1 MSTKVFTFD
10 SLYSTNH
17 SKYTLGY
24 NTATYCVPTYTFNI
38 LLQGIYE
45 SILYGPP
52 LEPGLYLKLPG
63 ASRSLSLQSAVSSLQ
78 SVVFNLQSTVFLSTV
93 CRLQSSDINL
103 VFILFTEI
111 IMSET
116 WIQTSQVI
124 AWDKGGTG
132 RWERRVG
139 LWTAC
144 ASCCATSARYMYV
157 CVCVY
162 FCVYIDSWTRQRLAT
177 QISYQK
183 KRGPNYKRQEEQ
195 QKQN

>member
-1 MSTKVFTFD
+1 MYQAIPSIYSYRVFMSRFFTD
-10 SLYSTNH
+10 
-17 SKYTLGY
+17 
-24 NTATYCVPTYTFNI
+24 
-38 LLQGIYE
+38 LLLNLACT
-45 SILYGPP
+45 SSC
-52 LEPGLYLKLPG
+52 PGHR
-63 ASRSLSLQSAVSSLQ
+63 ALSLQSAVSSPQ

-124 AWDKGGTG
+124 AWDKGGNG
-132 RWERRVG
+132 RRERRVG

-162 FCVYIDSWTRQRLAT
+162 LCVYIDSWTRRRLAT
-177 QISYQK
+177 HISYQK
-183 KRGPNYKRQEEQ
+183 KRGPNYKRQ
-195 QKQN
+195 